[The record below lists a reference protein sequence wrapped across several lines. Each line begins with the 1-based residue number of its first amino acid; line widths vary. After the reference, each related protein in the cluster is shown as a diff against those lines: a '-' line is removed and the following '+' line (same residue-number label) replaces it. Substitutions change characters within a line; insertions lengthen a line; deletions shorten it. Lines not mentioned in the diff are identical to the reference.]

1 MRRSAAR
8 LDLAKVLLS
17 AACAPVLGF
26 WAAPVAAQQAAGSG
40 RNALQEVTVTARK
53 LSKSDEEVIEQVETA
68 LHSDRYIFSEH
79 VTVTA
84 KNGVVTLTGVAVD
97 YWDVIAMKRLVRRM
111 PGVKK
116 VVDDIDVSIGGD

>member
-1 MRRSAAR
+1 MRRSTAR
-8 LDLAKVLLS
+8 LCFAKALPS
-17 AACAPVLGF
+17 AVCASPLGI
-26 WAAPVAAQQAAGSG
+26 WATTVAAQHAPASG
-40 RNALQEVTVTARK
+40 RDALQEITVTARK
-53 LSKSDEEVIEQVETA
+53 VSKSDEEVIEQVETA